1 MSTDNRAAIGA
12 AAEVAAARAKL
23 DELVNVERALEAKLP
38 EARAA
43 LQAAEKRLRELT
55 KPTRA
60 AIRNAELETLKRK
73 LAEATQNE

>member
-12 AAEVAAARAKL
+12 AAEVEVARAKL

-43 LQAAEKRLRELT
+43 VQAAEKRLRAAT
-55 KPTRA
+55 KPDRSA
-60 AIRNAELETLKRK
+60 SRKHELDLLRQRLEEARNA
-73 LAEATQNE
+73 